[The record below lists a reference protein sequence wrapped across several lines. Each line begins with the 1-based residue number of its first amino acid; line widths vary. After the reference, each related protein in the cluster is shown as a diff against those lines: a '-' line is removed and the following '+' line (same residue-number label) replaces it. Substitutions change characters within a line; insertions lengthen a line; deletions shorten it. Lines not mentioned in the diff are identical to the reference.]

1 MNRSLK
7 GICFTVAGGCCW
19 GMSGVMGK
27 YLFDAKDLTATWLV
41 TIRLLGA
48 GICLLL
54 LMYQRKGNSIFRVWK
69 RKDSAVNQLI
79 FGIIGMAM
87 CQMTYFLAI
96 QESNP
101 GTATVI
107 QYSAPILIMVFF
119 VLVEKRFPKKEEV
132 FVLAAVIVGIFLL
145 ATHGSIKNLVITNAA
160 LFWGLLSAFAF
171 AVYNVQPKKLLDEFG
186 TLETTGWGMF
196 VGGVLVTP
204 FTKVWSVPGQSVI
217 FCGQF
222 IHAILFCSLLL
233 RLLSFDFSLRI
244 FLAQAGQYLD
254 APEPG
259 TYSTPHTVQFLAGI
273 AAHRFVGMICNSS
286 TKPMNL

>member
-41 TIRLLGA
+41 TVRLLGA

-54 LMYQRKGNSIFRVWK
+54 LMYQRKGNSIFREWK

-79 FGIIGMAM
+79 FGMIGMAM

-101 GTATVI
+101 GTATVL

-119 VLVEKRFPKKEEV
+119 VIIRRIWYFRDNRMGNVCRWSCILRNDRGV
-132 FVLAAVIVGIFLL
+132 FLL
-145 ATHGSIKNLVITNAA
+145 SPWDFHVRTSSGKYAWMRGTAGCNDSFRNRAWTGLWNDRCCWNLMYCWSSDGIDGFGCVIRHY
-160 LFWGLLSAFAF
+160 GFAF
-171 AVYNVQPKKLLDEFG
+171 EGKKVLI
-186 TLETTGWGMF
+186 
-196 VGGVLVTP
+196 GG
-204 FTKVWSVPGQSVI
+204 
-217 FCGQF
+217 
-222 IHAILFCSLLL
+222 
-233 RLLSFDFSLRI
+233 
-244 FLAQAGQYLD
+244 
-254 APEPG
+254 
-259 TYSTPHTVQFLAGI
+259 
-273 AAHRFVGMICNSS
+273 
-286 TKPMNL
+286 

>member
-41 TIRLLGA
+41 TVRLLGA

-79 FGIIGMAM
+79 FGMIGMAM

-96 QESNP
+96 QE
-101 GTATVI
+101 
-107 QYSAPILIMVFF
+107 FF

-132 FVLAAVIVGIFLL
+132 LVLATVIVGIFLL

-204 FTKVWSVPGQSVI
+204 FTKVWSIPEHWDIMTVAMTIGIVFLGTIVAFSCYLHGISMLGPVQGSMLGCVEPLVATILSATVLGQA
-217 FCGQF
+217 F
-222 IHAILFCSLLL
+222 
-233 RLLSFDFSLRI
+233 
-244 FLAQAGQYLD
+244 
-254 APEPG
+254 
-259 TYSTPHTVQFLAGI
+259 
-273 AAHRFVGMICNSS
+273 GMIDVVGILCIVGAV
-286 TKPMNL
+286 TALTVVDA

>member
-41 TIRLLGA
+41 TVRLLGA

-69 RKDSAVNQLI
+69 REDSAVNQLI
-79 FGIIGMAM
+79 FGMIGMAM

-101 GTATVI
+101 GTATVL

-119 VLVEKRFPKKEEV
+119 VLVEKRFPKKRRS
-132 FVLAAVIVGIFLL
+132 ACS
-145 ATHGSIKNLVITNAA
+145 GSCDRRN
-160 LFWGLLSAFAF
+160 FFACNTWK
-171 AVYNVQPKKLLDEFG
+171 YKKLSDHQCSIILG
-186 TLETTGWGMF
+186 I
-196 VGGVLVTP
+196 
-204 FTKVWSVPGQSVI
+204 VI
-217 FCGQF
+217 RFC
-222 IHAILFCSLLL
+222 FCSL
-233 RLLSFDFSLRI
+233 
-244 FLAQAGQYLD
+244 
-254 APEPG
+254 
-259 TYSTPHTVQFLAGI
+259 
-273 AAHRFVGMICNSS
+273 
-286 TKPMNL
+286 

>member
-41 TIRLLGA
+41 TVRLLGA

-79 FGIIGMAM
+79 FGMIGMAM

-101 GTATVI
+101 GTATVL

-119 VLVEKRFPKKEEV
+119 VLVEKMISKERRS
-132 FVLAAVIVGIFLL
+132 ACTGNCDRR
-145 ATHGSIKNLVITNAA
+145 NL
-160 LFWGLLSAFAF
+160 FACNTWK
-171 AVYNVQPKKLLDEFG
+171 YKKLSDHQCSIILG
-186 TLETTGWGMF
+186 I
-196 VGGVLVTP
+196 
-204 FTKVWSVPGQSVI
+204 VI
-217 FCGQF
+217 RFC
-222 IHAILFCSLLL
+222 FCSL
-233 RLLSFDFSLRI
+233 
-244 FLAQAGQYLD
+244 
-254 APEPG
+254 
-259 TYSTPHTVQFLAGI
+259 
-273 AAHRFVGMICNSS
+273 
-286 TKPMNL
+286 

>member
-41 TIRLLGA
+41 TVRLLGA

-54 LMYQRKGNSIFRVWK
+54 LMYQRKGIQFSCMEK
-69 RKDSAVNQLI
+69 KDSAVNQLI
-79 FGIIGMAM
+79 FGMIGMAM

-119 VLVEKRFPKKEEV
+119 VLVEKKISKERRSACSGSCDRRYLFACNTWKYKK
-132 FVLAAVIVGIFLL
+132 
-145 ATHGSIKNLVITNAA
+145 T
-160 LFWGLLSAFAF
+160 
-171 AVYNVQPKKLLDEFG
+171 
-186 TLETTGWGMF
+186 
-196 VGGVLVTP
+196 
-204 FTKVWSVPGQSVI
+204 
-217 FCGQF
+217 
-222 IHAILFCSLLL
+222 
-233 RLLSFDFSLRI
+233 
-244 FLAQAGQYLD
+244 
-254 APEPG
+254 
-259 TYSTPHTVQFLAGI
+259 
-273 AAHRFVGMICNSS
+273 
-286 TKPMNL
+286 